1 MNKIGTFLSNLQ
13 PKIRD
18 LASVIGT
25 LVSLFPAMSFGK
37 LYYRNL
43 EKKKIVAPK
52 PKKGN
57 YNTKLHKLGKE
68 AKNELQWELRHI
80 LLANRS
86 IYLPE
91 VDFIINAD
99 PSEQGWG
106 TTDGS
111 TRTGV
116 DGQISTY

>member
-1 MNKIGTFLSNLQ
+1 MEPAQSTEFLDFFIDSTKISAKIHTDKSKTIMNEIGTFLSNLQ

-68 AKNELQWELRHI
+68 AKNELQW
-80 LLANRS
+80 
-86 IYLPE
+86 
-91 VDFIINAD
+91 
-99 PSEQGWG
+99 
-106 TTDGS
+106 
-111 TRTGV
+111 
-116 DGQISTY
+116 